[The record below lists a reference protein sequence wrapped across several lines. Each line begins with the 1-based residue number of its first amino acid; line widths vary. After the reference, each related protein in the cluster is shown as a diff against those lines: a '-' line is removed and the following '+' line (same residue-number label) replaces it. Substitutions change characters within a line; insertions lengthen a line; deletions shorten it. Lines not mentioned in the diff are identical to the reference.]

1 MRLET
6 GVVQE
11 GNDWPGVF
19 IRGDDAFHLAM
30 QLREALRL
38 LPRGSA
44 EAKLHDLQAHIMHAS
59 LAGLA
64 DILESC
70 NTQNNPEPQRVRLE
84 GRLE

>member
-19 IRGDDAFHLAM
+19 IRGDNALYLAM
-30 QLREALRL
+30 QLREALKL
-38 LPRGSA
+38 LPGGST
-44 EAKLHDLQAHIMHAS
+44 ENKVRDLQTHIMHAS

-70 NTQNNPEPQRVRLE
+70 DVRKKPKPQRVRLE